1 MKNIWTIFSGD
12 LKRLIKNPFA
22 LIIAIGLCV
31 IPSLYA
37 WFNIY
42 ANWDPYANT
51 ANIKIAAV
59 SEDKG
64 YTMQDGTQENMGDQ
78 VLDQLKENTAIGWE
92 FLDDKQEAIDGV
104 YSGKY
109 YAAVVI
115 SEDFTYMMYNFFKE
129 DFNSPSITYYENEK
143 KNAIAVKITDTAVS
157 TLKQSIN
164 ETFIEVVASSIF
176 TQTNNLSDK
185 IAGGD
190 EFEKFQKKIEDLN
203 NNLISYSGMI
213 DTFISGNEA
222 LTQSVAE
229 AKGSIPGLSKDI
241 QSGSQHFSDTKN
253 SLTETQTSLSSF
265 SDSVQQTMSQIKT
278 SIDQINS
285 DINATNLAENAQKT
299 ADSIGQTA
307 ADTAAL
313 KKQLQD
319 LQTHLSQVTVE
330 ENISDE
336 EKKVIS
342 DIIGTIG
349 TIDSGAS
356 DIQNA
361 VNGINQMLAGSG
373 SSVTMGSTAGIDVSG
388 SQVADSVN
396 SSIGNMSEML
406 SMCSQSIENM
416 QQVYVNSLVP
426 QMTSV
431 IDSMEQMLNNV
442 TTLLDNLDST
452 MGNVSTVFSGIEMT
466 VNSTSD
472 SLEQI
477 QEVIKEV
484 STKLTGL
491 IDKLNTVSDDEKV
504 MALLDFLRG
513 DPEEYGAFFSQP
525 VSVKTEAVYPI
536 ANYGSAMTPFYTIL
550 AMWVGGT
557 VLVALIKVKAEP
569 KGLENVKSYH
579 LYFGRYLLFF
589 VLGQLQAAI
598 VVLGDIYLLGC
609 QILYP
614 GLFWFVASL
623 ASFTFTVLIYSLA
636 LAFGDVGKA
645 LAVVIMVIQIAG
657 SGGTFPIELLPQIY
671 RNIYIFFP
679 FPYAINAMRETIGG
693 MYGNYYVKNL
703 AELLIFAVVGLMIGL
718 VIRLPFIKISH
729 FMEERMEDTKLM

>member
-1 MKNIWTIFSGD
+1 MKNIWAIFSGD

-253 SLTETQTSLSSF
+253 SLTETQTSLSTF

-285 DINATNLAENAQKT
+285 DIKATNLAENAQKT

-330 ENISDE
+330 GNISDE

-342 DIIGTIG
+342 DIISTIG

-373 SSVTMGSTAGIDVSG
+373 TSVSMGTSGTDVSG

-396 SSIGNMSEML
+396 ASIGNMSEML
-406 SMCSQSIENM
+406 SMCSQSIDNM

-466 VNSTSD
+466 VDSTSD

-484 STKLTGL
+484 STKLTDL

-614 GLFWFVASL
+614 GLFWFAASVT
-623 ASFTFTVLIYSLA
+623 SFTFSMLIYA
-636 LAFGDVGKA
+636 LTIAFGDMGKA
-645 LAVVIMVIQIAG
+645 FAVVIVVIQIAG
-657 SGGTFPIELLPQIY
+657 SSGTYPIEILPDFYQKV
-671 RNIYIFFP
+671 YIFFP
-679 FPYAINAMRETIGG
+679 FPYAINALRETVAG
-693 MYGNYYVKNL
+693 MYGSTFETAL
-703 AELLIFAVVGLMIGL
+703 SELLVFAVAGLMIGL
-718 VIRLPFIKISH
+718 VIRIPFIRLNH
-729 FMEERMEDTKLM
+729 FMEKRMEDTKMM